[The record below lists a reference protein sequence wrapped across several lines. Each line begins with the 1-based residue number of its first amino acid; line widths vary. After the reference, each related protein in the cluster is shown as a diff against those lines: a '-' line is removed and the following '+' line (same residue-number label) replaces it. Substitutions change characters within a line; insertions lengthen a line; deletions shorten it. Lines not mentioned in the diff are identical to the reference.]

1 MPPIPVR
8 APRAALALVAIV
20 TVGLCA
26 QIHRVRVDSA
36 MESIFL
42 QDDELERYREFR
54 DEFGDDEIIV
64 AGIRVRESDVF
75 HPTILHTIARITAAI
90 EALPEEY
97 GVDRVV
103 SLTNVHDVSGRGG
116 TIAAGLLIPEI
127 PERDADVRALRERA
141 LANPLF
147 VRNLV
152 SPDGRS
158 AAINVLIA
166 HRPGNLTLKE
176 TLVQTVRSIGKVE
189 CRDVDCVFAG
199 IPVLTHYTSEYMRR
213 DMLLFVPVTVLV
225 IAIILWVTFRSA
237 LGVLLPLTT
246 VGLAVVW
253 TVGFVGLIGRSIT
266 IVASAVP
273 SLLLAV
279 GVAYSLHVV
288 AQYYQESA
296 HEPTE
301 RVSQTLRRVMR
312 PVVGSGLTTFI
323 GFGALVFSEVP
334 QVRDF
339 GIYAAF
345 GVASATFLA
354 VVLVPACLS
363 FHRGRMPRMAAPGRV
378 AGPVGRALEGVGAFA
393 VRRRVA
399 VVAVGAVVAAAS
411 LWGAAAVK
419 VDTDYAAFFK
429 RGSEPLEGLAFM
441 RNHLAGERPI
451 NVVVRTRG
459 ERLDGV
465 LEPQVLRLLEDIEQ
479 TLTAHP
485 LVASSLSIVGY
496 LKNMHHAVRG
506 GEPAGREFA
515 SGYGIPDSRELAK
528 QYLAGYARPHELGR
542 LMSPDGNAAIVIGRS
557 SIISSD
563 EFLGFVSDLRRRYGH
578 ADEQGGRQAT
588 ALPAAEVSVTGSMY
602 LLSKAS
608 IAIPRDMRRSIALAS
623 LLIALVFFV
632 WFRSVTIALIGIGA
646 NLLPVLTYFGFMT
659 LAGITLN
666 TGTAV
671 IASIALGIAVDD
683 TMHFLTRYQE
693 RRQREGAADAARA
706 TVRTAGRAMLFT
718 TVATACG
725 FLVLTLSS
733 FTPLVALGWLTAAT
747 MVSALL
753 ADTIVLPAMLSLFD
767 RTPRSGVGLA

>member
-1 MPPIPVR
+1 
-8 APRAALALVAIV
+8 
-20 TVGLCA
+20 
-26 QIHRVRVDSA
+26 

-64 AGIRVRESDVF
+64 AGIRVREGDVF
-75 HPTILHTIARITAAI
+75 HPTILHKIARITAAI
-90 EALPEEY
+90 EALPEAY

-103 SLTNVHDVSGRGG
+103 SLTNVHDVSGRGDM
-116 TIAAGLLIPEI
+116 IATGPLIPKI
-127 PERDADVRALRERA
+127 PKRDADVRELRERA

-176 TLVQTVRSIGKVE
+176 TLVETVRSIGKGE

-199 IPVLTHYTSEYMRR
+199 IPVLTRYTSEYMRR

-279 GVAYSLHVV
+279 GVAYSMHVV

-296 HEPTE
+296 HAPTE

-378 AGPVGRALEGVGAFA
+378 AGPVGRTLEGVGAFA

-419 VDTDYAAFFK
+419 VDTDYASFFK

-441 RNHLAGERPI
+441 RNNLAGERPI
-451 NVVVRTRG
+451 SVVVRTPG

-465 LEPQVLRLLEDIEQ
+465 LEPQVLRLLEDIEH

-496 LKNMHHAVRG
+496 LKNMNHAVHG
-506 GEPAGREFA
+506 GEPAGRESA
-515 SGYGIPDSRELAK
+515 SGHVIPDSRELAK
-528 QYLAGYARPHELGR
+528 QYLAGYARPHELAR

-563 EFLGFVSDLRRRYGH
+563 EFLGFVSDLRRRYGP
-578 ADEQGGRQAT
+578 ADEQGSRQ
-588 ALPAAEVSVTGSMY
+588 AAEVSVTGSMY

-683 TMHFLTRYQE
+683 TIHFLTRYQE
-693 RRQREGAADAARA
+693 RRKSEGAADAARA
-706 TVRTAGRAMLFT
+706 TVRIAGRAMLFT

-753 ADTIVLPAMLSLFD
+753 ADTVVLPAMLSLFD
-767 RTPRSGVGLA
+767 RTPRSDVGLA

>member
-1 MPPIPVR
+1 
-8 APRAALALVAIV
+8 
-20 TVGLCA
+20 
-26 QIHRVRVDSA
+26 

-64 AGIRVRESDVF
+64 AGIRVREGDVF
-75 HPTILHTIARITAAI
+75 HPTMLHKIARITAAI
-90 EALPEEY
+90 EALPAAY

-103 SLTNVHDVSGRGG
+103 SLTNVHDVSGRGDM
-116 TIAAGLLIPEI
+116 IAAGLLIPEI
-127 PERDADVRALRERA
+127 PERDADVRELRERA

-176 TLVQTVRSIGKVE
+176 TLVETVRSIGKGE

-199 IPVLTHYTSEYMRR
+199 IPVLTRYTSEYMRR

-279 GVAYSLHVV
+279 GVAYSMHVV

-323 GFGALVFSEVP
+323 GFGALMFSEVP

-345 GVASATFLA
+345 GVASATFLT

-378 AGPVGRALEGVGAFA
+378 AGPVGRTLEGVGAFA

-419 VDTDYAAFFK
+419 VDTDYASFFK

-441 RNHLAGERPI
+441 RDNLAGERPI

-496 LKNMHHAVRG
+496 LKNMNHAVRG
-506 GEPAGREFA
+506 GEPADRESA
-515 SGYGIPDSRELAK
+515 SGHVIPDSRELAK
-528 QYLAGYARPHELGR
+528 QYLAGYARPHELAR

-578 ADEQGGRQAT
+578 ADEQGGRQAK

-683 TMHFLTRYQE
+683 TIHFLTRYQE
-693 RRQREGAADAARA
+693 RRKSEGAADAARA

-747 MVSALL
+747 MVSAFL
-753 ADTIVLPAMLSLFD
+753 ADTVVLPAMLSLFD